1 MIRSVSLRLSFATL
15 ALLVAFASQSAWALA
30 GTSGGIAGIVTDSK
44 TGAPVSD
51 VKVKISSPSQ
61 AVNVTTDARGH
72 YIVFSLQPDDYTLTL
87 EKTGY
92 VTKTLSGYSVYADQT
107 QRYDLTL
114 TQAPPQA
121 PQSQP

>member
-1 MIRSVSLRLSFATL
+1 MIRSVSRKFSFAAL
-15 ALLVAFASQSAWALA
+15 ALLVALASLSAWALA
-30 GTSGGIAGIVTDSK
+30 GTSGGIAGVVTDSK

-51 VKVKISSPSQ
+51 VKVKISSPSE
-61 AVNVTTDARGH
+61 AVNVTTDAHGH

-87 EKTGY
+87 EKAGY

-114 TQAPPQA
+114 TQAPPEAQ
-121 PQSQP
+121 QTQR